1 MSAVL
6 FVSQRKEFFLFPLVK
21 VDDVTHVIQLAVAP
35 VFLLTAV
42 ATIIGVLTNRLVR
55 IVDRIRVLEK
65 KSDQPVPEDEA
76 AFKQLEL
83 GLLGR
88 RLRMIY
94 IALSCEVSCGLIV
107 GVMIASAFIDAFLA
121 LNFSG
126 VIAGLFILEM
136 MAFISGLTA
145 FLREIFLA
153 VQSTRASM
161 RVGF

>member
-1 MSAVL
+1 M
-6 FVSQRKEFFLFPLVK
+6 FVSIRKELFLFPFVK
-21 VDDVTHVIQLAVAP
+21 VDDVAHVIQLAVAP

-42 ATIIGVLTNRLVR
+42 GTIIGVLTNRLVR
-55 IVDRIRVLEK
+55 IVDRIRILEK
-65 KSDQPVPEDEA
+65 KSDQPVAEEEA

-121 LNFSG
+121 MNLSA
-126 VIAGLFILEM
+126 VIASLFVLAM
-136 MAFISGLTA
+136 LAFICGLTA

>member
-1 MSAVL
+1 M
-6 FVSQRKEFFLFPLVK
+6 FVSIRKEFFLFPLVK

-55 IVDRIRVLEK
+55 IVDRIRILEN
-65 KSDQPVPEDEA
+65 KSDQPQPDEA
-76 AFKQLEL
+76 ASFRQLEL
-83 GLLGR
+83 SLLGR

-121 LNFSG
+121 INLSA
-126 VIAGLFILEM
+126 VIAGLFVLAM
-136 MAFISGLTA
+136 LAFICGLTA

>member
-1 MSAVL
+1 MAV
-6 FVSQRKEFFLFPLVK
+6 SKRKEFVLFPFVQ

-42 ATIIGVLTNRLVR
+42 GTIIGVLTNRLVR
-55 IVDRIRVLEK
+55 IVDRIRVLERK
-65 KSDQPVPEDEA
+65 PETPVTDDEA

-94 IALSCEVSCGLIV
+94 IALTSEVICGLIV

-121 LNFSG
+121 IKLSA
-126 VIAGLFILEM
+126 VIAGLFILAM
-136 MAFISGLTA
+136 LAFICGLTA

-153 VQSTRASM
+153 VQSTRASL

>member
-1 MSAVL
+1 M
-6 FVSQRKEFFLFPLVK
+6 FVSSWKEFFLFPFVQ

-42 ATIIGVLTNRLVR
+42 GTIIGVLTNRLVR
-55 IVDRIRVLEK
+55 IVDRIRILEK
-65 KSDQPVPEDEA
+65 KPDTPVTEDEA

-94 IALSCEVSCGLIV
+94 IALTSEVICGLIV
-107 GVMIASAFIDAFLA
+107 GVMIASAFIDAFVAVKLSA
-121 LNFSG
+121 L
-126 VIAGLFILEM
+126 IAGLFILAM
-136 MAFISGLTA
+136 LAFICGLTA

>member
-1 MSAVL
+1 MFP
-6 FVSQRKEFFLFPLVK
+6 FVQ

-42 ATIIGVLTNRLVR
+42 GTIIGVLTNRLVR
-55 IVDRIRVLEK
+55 IVDRIRVLERK
-65 KSDQPVPEDEA
+65 PETPVTDDEA

-94 IALSCEVSCGLIV
+94 IALTSEVICGLIV

-121 LNFSG
+121 IKLSA
-126 VIAGLFILEM
+126 VIAGLFILAM
-136 MAFISGLTA
+136 LAFICGLTA

-153 VQSTRASM
+153 VQSTRASL